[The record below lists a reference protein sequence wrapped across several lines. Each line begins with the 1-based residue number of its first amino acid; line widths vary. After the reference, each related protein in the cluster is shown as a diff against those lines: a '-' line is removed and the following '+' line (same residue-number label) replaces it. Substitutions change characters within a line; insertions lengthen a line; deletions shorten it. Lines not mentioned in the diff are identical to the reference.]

1 MRTTVLKGTLL
12 AVTAA
17 FLAAGCGGTSRIN
30 DGDID
35 EKEGTAIG
43 AVVGAA
49 AGHQIE
55 GGTLG
60 TVIGA
65 VVGGMV
71 GGEIAENELSDDRLA
86 SGEPVEVRTASGE
99 VVHVRPVDSF
109 ERDGKRCR
117 EYEISTDGGDRTE
130 RTVACEESPGS
141 WRLASK

>member
-12 AVTAA
+12 AVAA
-17 FLAAGCGGTSRIN
+17 ALAAGCGGESRLN

-43 AVVGAA
+43 AVIGAV
-49 AGHQIE
+49 AGHEIQ

-65 VVGGMV
+65 VAGGMI
-71 GGEIAENELSDDRLA
+71 GGEIAENELSDEKLA
-86 SGEPVEVRTASGE
+86 RGESVDVRSQSGE

-117 EYEISTDGGDRTE
+117 EYELSTDGGGKTE
-130 RTVACEESPGS
+130 RTVACEESPGT

>member
-1 MRTTVLKGTLL
+1 MRTTLLKGTFL
-12 AVTAA
+12 AVAAAVLATA
-17 FLAAGCGGTSRIN
+17 CGGESRLN

-71 GGEIAENELSDDRLA
+71 GGEIAENELSDEKLA
-86 SGEPVEVRTASGE
+86 RGESMDVRSESGQ
-99 VVHVRPVDSF
+99 VVHVRPVDTF
-109 ERDGKRCR
+109 ERDGKQCR
-117 EYEISTDGGDRTE
+117 EYELSTDGSDRTE
-130 RTVACEESPGS
+130 RTVACEESPGT

>member
-1 MRTTVLKGTLL
+1 MRTTLLKGTLL
-12 AVTAA
+12 AVAA
-17 FLAAGCGGTSRIN
+17 AVLATGCGGTSRLD

-49 AGHQIE
+49 AGHEIE

-60 TVIGA
+60 TVLGA

-71 GGEIAENELSDDRLA
+71 GGEVAENELSDEKLA
-86 SGEPVEVRTASGE
+86 SGEAMDVRSESGE

-117 EYEISTDGGDRTE
+117 EYELSTDGGDKTE

>member
-12 AVTAA
+12 AVAVA
-17 FLAAGCGGTSRIN
+17 VLATGCGSTNRIN

-35 EKEGTAIG
+35 EREGTAIG
-43 AVVGAA
+43 AVVGAV

-71 GGEIAENELSDDRLA
+71 GGEIAENELSDEKLA
-86 SGEPVEVRTASGE
+86 RNESMDVRSESGQ

-109 ERDGKRCR
+109 ERDGKQCR
-117 EYEISTDGGDRTE
+117 EYELSTDGSDKTE
-130 RTVACEESPGS
+130 RTVACEESPGT